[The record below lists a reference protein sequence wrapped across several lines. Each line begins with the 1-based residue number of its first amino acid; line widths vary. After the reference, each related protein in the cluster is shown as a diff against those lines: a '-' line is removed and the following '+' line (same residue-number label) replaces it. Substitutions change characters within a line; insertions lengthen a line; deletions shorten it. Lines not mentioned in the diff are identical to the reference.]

1 VNSRIGVRGL
11 SAMALV
17 LAFVMAL
24 LAVPAIMPVS
34 LARDATP
41 GIDPATLYA
50 HVHFIGASAS
60 AGFEVRAPIARR
72 RQGWLEE
79 MTLANVAL
87 NARIA
92 AGAVTGDATRL
103 FFTNPIAVGTAQV
116 GGALA
121 ENPKA
126 TLVVADDFLFWFCY
140 GALGADRTPIRD
152 EAQRLALL
160 DKGLEQLDRV
170 VAAGIPL
177 VVGDLPD
184 MQAAVLRHLENADR
198 QDITPMERALSFSA
212 QLEAR
217 VFPTQESLAAALNV
231 SKGQV
236 TKMVKAAQL
245 LALAPIASLFKDRS
259 LVPVEQ
265 AYKLAALLDRPGAK
279 DVVLQAAKNL
289 SRREEEGGRDPRAV
303 LKLLLASLDQS
314 RSGLVTPSPLAQ
326 SMSVAGTS

>member
-60 AGFEVRAPIARR
+60 AGFDDSAPIGRLWQSR
-72 RQGWLEE
+72 LEE

-92 AGAVTGDATRL
+92 AGTVTGDATML
-103 FFTNPIAVGTAQV
+103 FFTNPIRVGTAQV
-116 GGALA
+116 DGTLA

-140 GALGADRTPIRD
+140 GALGADRTPIKD
-152 EAQRLALL
+152 EAQRLTLL

-184 MQAAVLRHLENADR
+184 MQAAVGKRLTPKQMPRKGTLAKANERIRAWAQDKPRVAVMPLSKLLEKLRSGKPFEAGRRSWSAETDGEFLQRDELHPTFAGRVALVARTEQAANERFLGVRQPNAPGAPTAFEHDPAKVIAR
-198 QDITPMERALSFSA
+198 LREAAGGAIERTGERA
-212 QLEAR
+212 
-217 VFPTQESLAAALNV
+217 
-231 SKGQV
+231 G
-236 TKMVKAAQL
+236 
-245 LALAPIASLFKDRS
+245 
-259 LVPVEQ
+259 
-265 AYKLAALLDRPGAK
+265 
-279 DVVLQAAKNL
+279 KNAT
-289 SRREEEGGRDPRAV
+289 E
-303 LKLLLASLDQS
+303 
-314 RSGLVTPSPLAQ
+314 
-326 SMSVAGTS
+326 